1 MKPLMYKIE
10 TDQAPKAIG
19 PYSQA
24 VGFGNLLFISGQ
36 IPIDP
41 QTNQMVTADIK
52 IQTKRVIDNIEA
64 ILKKAGLCLDHV
76 IKCEVFL
83 KNMQDFKEMNTI
95 YSERFTAD
103 IKPARQAFEV
113 AKLPLDALIE
123 ISCIAANNH

>member
-1 MKPLMYKIE
+1 MMKPGLYKIE

-24 VGFGNLLFISGQ
+24 VGFDNLLFISGQ

-41 QTNQMVTADIK
+41 QTNQIVSADIK

-64 ILKKAGLCLDHV
+64 ILNKAGLSLEHV

-83 KNMQDFKEMNTI
+83 KNMQDFQEMNAV
-95 YSERFTAD
+95 YAERFT
-103 IKPARQAFEV
+103 V
-113 AKLPLDALIE
+113 
-123 ISCIAANNH
+123 